1 MRKALENHF
10 SVNKPHAVI
19 SSLPYYCNPAVA
31 KAARKG
37 NAHYFDLTEDVAVT
51 QAVRRIARGASK
63 AFVPQCGLAPGFIS
77 IAANELAKHF
87 DELRSIKLRVGA
99 LPQHP
104 NNVLK
109 YSLTWSTE
117 GLINEYGNACES
129 VVDGKIVDAAPLEG
143 LEEIEIDGTLY
154 EAFNTSGGL
163 GSLAE
168 SYGKQCEQINYK
180 TMRYPGHCAQ
190 MRLLMNDL
198 KLNSDRA
205 TLKRVLEHAVPQ
217 TLQDVVIVYAAVA
230 GKQDGELREENYV
243 NKIYPQMIAGR
254 LWSAIQVTTAAGIT
268 AVVDL
273 VLASPRKYQGFVA
286 QEQFDLPEILDNR
299 FGQYYAP
306 GGTKDLSSTVVVSGQ
321 AGHQRR
327 RASARK
333 PCATRQFGEAQRNER
348 GQIRHQRRRRR
359 HSQAARHRFDQRRRV
374 VGQPRLVEGRRRQR
388 RSPRPIPRPAKT
400 LGAGAQRHR
409 HRLRG
414 TSCAA
419 SVEAAAAWR
428 SVPAPRR
435 GEAVRLLGDALR
447 AVKDDLGA
455 LVTLENGKIKAEGL
469 GEVQEMIDIADFAV
483 GQSRMLYGLT
493 MHSERPQHRMYE
505 QWHPLGVVGII
516 SAFNF
521 PVAVWAWNAF
531 LAAICGNASVWK
543 PSPKTPLT
551 AIAVQHICN
560 KRDARAQT
568 TGDLPAVHRR
578 AAPNSP
584 RVSSTTGASRWCR
597 SRARLRLAAMSRSA
611 SRAGSARACSSSAAT
626 TPSLSTRLRT

>member
-1 MRKALENHF
+1 MHKVLILGAGKIGALISGLLAESGDYDVTLGDVDSATAESVVKAHGSRNLRAVALDAGDPKALDHHF
-10 SVNKPHAVI
+10 TLHRPHAVI

-37 NAHYFDLTEDVAVT
+37 NAHYFDLTEDVEVT
-51 QAVRRIARGASK
+51 RAVRRISRGASR

-77 IAANELAKHF
+77 IAANELTKHF

-117 GLINEYGNACES
+117 GLINEYGNPCES
-129 VVDGKIVDAAPLEG
+129 VVDGKIVAAAPLEG

-168 SYGKQCEQINYK
+168 SYGRQCEQINYK

-217 TLQDVVIVYAAVA
+217 TLQDVVIVYAAVS

-243 NKIYPQMIAGR
+243 NKVYPQVIAGR

-273 VLASPRKYQGFVA
+273 VLASPRKYKGFVA
-286 QEQFDLPEILDNR
+286 QEQFSLPDILENR

-306 GGTKDLSSTVVVSGQ
+306 GGTKDVSSAVVVKGQ

-327 RASARK
+327 V
-333 PCATRQFGEAQRNER
+333 R
-348 GQIRHQRRRRR
+348 GP
-359 HSQAARHRFDQRRRV
+359 QAV
-374 VGQPRLVEGRRRQR
+374 KKGPVNKGRR
-388 RSPRPIPRPAKT
+388 K
-400 LGAGAQRHR
+400 
-409 HRLRG
+409 
-414 TSCAA
+414 
-419 SVEAAAAWR
+419 
-428 SVPAPRR
+428 
-435 GEAVRLLGDALR
+435 
-447 AVKDDLGA
+447 
-455 LVTLENGKIKAEGL
+455 
-469 GEVQEMIDIADFAV
+469 
-483 GQSRMLYGLT
+483 
-493 MHSERPQHRMYE
+493 
-505 QWHPLGVVGII
+505 
-516 SAFNF
+516 
-521 PVAVWAWNAF
+521 
-531 LAAICGNASVWK
+531 
-543 PSPKTPLT
+543 
-551 AIAVQHICN
+551 
-560 KRDARAQT
+560 
-568 TGDLPAVHRR
+568 
-578 AAPNSP
+578 
-584 RVSSTTGASRWCR
+584 
-597 SRARLRLAAMSRSA
+597 
-611 SRAGSARACSSSAAT
+611 
-626 TPSLSTRLRT
+626 

>member
-1 MRKALENHF
+1 MHKVLILGAGKIGALISGLLAESGDYEVALGDVDAATAEAVVKAHGARNLRAVALDASDGNALNNHF
-10 SVNKPHAVI
+10 AIHKPHAVI

-51 QAVRRIARGASK
+51 RAVRRISKGAAR

-117 GLINEYGNACES
+117 GLINEYGNPCQA
-129 VVDGKIVDAAPLEG
+129 VVDGKTVESAPLEG

-168 SYGKQCEQINYK
+168 TYGRQCEQINYK

-198 KLNSDRA
+198 KLNTDRA

-243 NKIYPQMIAGR
+243 NKIYPQVIAGR

-273 VLASPRKYQGFVA
+273 VLASPRKYRGFVA
-286 QEQFDLPEILDNR
+286 QEQFSLPDILENR
-299 FGQYYAP
+299 FGQFYAP
-306 GGTKDLSSTVVVSGQ
+306 GGTKDVSSAVVVKGQ

-327 RASARK
+327 V
-333 PCATRQFGEAQRNER
+333 G
-348 GQIRHQRRRRR
+348 
-359 HSQAARHRFDQRRRV
+359 AAK
-374 VGQPRLVEGRRRQR
+374 QP
-388 RSPRPIPRPAKT
+388 
-400 LGAGAQRHR
+400 
-409 HRLRG
+409 
-414 TSCAA
+414 
-419 SVEAAAAWR
+419 
-428 SVPAPRR
+428 
-435 GEAVRLLGDALR
+435 
-447 AVKDDLGA
+447 
-455 LVTLENGKIKAEGL
+455 
-469 GEVQEMIDIADFAV
+469 
-483 GQSRMLYGLT
+483 
-493 MHSERPQHRMYE
+493 
-505 QWHPLGVVGII
+505 
-516 SAFNF
+516 
-521 PVAVWAWNAF
+521 
-531 LAAICGNASVWK
+531 
-543 PSPKTPLT
+543 
-551 AIAVQHICN
+551 
-560 KRDARAQT
+560 
-568 TGDLPAVHRR
+568 
-578 AAPNSP
+578 
-584 RVSSTTGASRWCR
+584 
-597 SRARLRLAAMSRSA
+597 
-611 SRAGSARACSSSAAT
+611 AGSAR
-626 TPSLSTRLRT
+626 RKK